1 MSIPMHISPSDMS
14 TFLSCRYKWD
24 LSSPNRQSLRHKS
37 SPRFYLT
44 AGTALHAAI
53 ETMANGYW
61 TLIDPVTVAKEVI
74 DTEREA
80 KIKAYKDEFG
90 FKPWPQELEQFETD
104 TEFTLQLVSQYFEQY
119 PAGHEL
125 DDQGLT
131 YIATEVPFK
140 IDITDHLE
148 NPGRP
153 VFFVGT
159 IDGVAVDNDDKL
171 FIVEN
176 KTYTAKPEADD
187 LMFHFQSTGYAVAI
201 EMLTGQPITGGLYNG
216 IAKKLIKEPK
226 VLKSG
231 KLSVDVRQS
240 VTSRSFLAACRKM
253 GANPNHPDYASFLQ
267 FLQSREEQGDTRF
280 FYREKFFYNE
290 DQKRSWTEDFYKVAN
305 EMVANP
311 RIYRTIP
318 YNGCGKQGSDCWY
331 SDICRSAHSGGDV
344 DYILDKRYTVGS
356 YGTFEEVDGIEP
368 HPVSSIEELKELLRS
383 NQTTTFDNEDE
394 MFDYLKE
401 ISHE

>member
-1 MSIPMHISPSDMS
+1 MTLPFHISPSDMS
-14 TFLSCRYKWD
+14 TFLSCRFKWD
-24 LSSPNRQSLRHKS
+24 LSSPNRQSLRHRS

-53 ETMANGYW
+53 QQMADGYW
-61 TLIDPVTVAKEVI
+61 TLTDPVSVAKEVI
-74 DTEREA
+74 DAEREA
-80 KIKAYKDEFG
+80 KINAYIHENG
-90 FKPWPQELEQFETD
+90 FKPWATEMEQFEAD
-104 TEFTLQLVSQYFEQY
+104 AEFTLALVDQYFQEY

-125 DDQGLT
+125 DDQNLT

-140 IDITDHLE
+140 IDITDKLE
-148 NPGRP
+148 NPGRQ

-159 IDGVAVDNDDKL
+159 IDGVAVDDEDRL

-176 KTYTAKPEADD
+176 KSYTQKPEVDD
-187 LMFHFQSTGYAVAI
+187 LQFHFQSTGYAVAI
-201 EMLTGQPITGGLYNG
+201 ELLTGQPITGGLYNG
-216 IAKKLIKEPK
+216 VAKKLIKEPK

-240 VTSRSFLAACRKM
+240 VTSKSFLAACRKY
-253 GANPNHPDYASFLQ
+253 GANPGHPDYAQFLQ
-267 FLQSREEQGDTRF
+267 FLRSREEQGDTRF

-290 DQKRSWTEDFYKVAN
+290 DQKSAWLKDFYEVAN
-305 EMVANP
+305 EMVSSP

-318 YNGCGKQGSDCWY
+318 YSGCGRSGNDCWY

-356 YGTFEEVDGIEP
+356 YGTFEEVTGIEP
-368 HPVSSIEELKELLRS
+368 KPVDSIEDLKELLRS
-383 NQTTTFDNEDE
+383 TNER
-394 MFDYLKE
+394 
-401 ISHE
+401 SA

>member
-1 MSIPMHISPSDMS
+1 MPLPFYVSPSDMGG
-14 TFLSCRYKWD
+14 FLTCRFKWD
-24 LSSPNRQSLRHKS
+24 LSSPNRQSLRHRS

-44 AGTALHAAI
+44 AGTALHAAL
-53 ETMANGYW
+53 ESMANGEW
-61 TLIDPVTVAKEVI
+61 TLVDPVSVAKEVI

-80 KIKAYKDEFG
+80 KIEAYRHEYG
-90 FKPWPQELEQFETD
+90 FKPWAQELEQFEAD
-104 TEFTLQLVSQYFEQY
+104 AEFTLDLVSQYFEQY
-119 PAGHEL
+119 PVGHEL

-140 IDITDHLE
+140 IDITDKLDD
-148 NPGRP
+148 PKRQ
-153 VFFVGT
+153 VFYVGT
-159 IDGVAVDNDDKL
+159 IDAVAVDENDRL

-176 KTYTAKPEADD
+176 KSYSAKPESDD

-201 EMLTGQPITGGLYNG
+201 EMLTGQPIAGGLYNG
-216 IAKKLIKEPK
+216 VAKKLIKPPK

-231 KLSVDVRQS
+231 KISVDKRQS
-240 VTSRSFLAACRKM
+240 TTSQEFLKTCRAI
-253 GANPNHPDYASFLQ
+253 GANPNSPEYAEFLQ
-267 FLQSREEQGDTRF
+267 FLQARELAGDTRF

-290 DQKRSWTEDFYKVAN
+290 AQKESWLQDFYKVAN
-305 EMVANP
+305 EMVGDP

-356 YGTFEEVDGIEP
+356 YGTFEEVTGIEP
-368 HPVSSIEELKELLRS
+368 TPVSSIDELKELLRGATWTA
-383 NQTTTFDNEDE
+383 TT
-394 MFDYLKE
+394 
-401 ISHE
+401 

>member
-1 MSIPMHISPSDMS
+1 MRPFHISPSDMS
-14 TFLSCRYKWD
+14 AFLSCRYKWD
-24 LSSPNRQSLRHKS
+24 LSSPNRQSLRHRA

-53 ETMANGYW
+53 EAMAEGYW
-61 TLIDPVTVAKEVI
+61 TETDPVSVAKAVI
-74 DTEREA
+74 DREREA
-80 KIKAYKDEFG
+80 KIDAYQHEHG
-90 FKPWPQELEQFETD
+90 FKPWPQEMEKFDTD
-104 TEFTLQLVSQYFEQY
+104 AEFTLALVDQYFTQY

-140 IDITDHLE
+140 IDITDKLD
-148 NPGRP
+148 NPERR

-159 IDGVAVDNDDKL
+159 IDGVAVDNDDRV

-176 KTYTAKPEADD
+176 KSYSQKPDVDD
-187 LMFHFQSTGYAVAI
+187 LQFHFQSTGYAVAL
-201 EMLTGQPITGGLYNG
+201 EMLTGQSIAGGLYNG

-226 VLKSG
+226 VLNSG
-231 KLSVDVRQS
+231 KLSVDIRQS
-240 VTSRSFLAACRKM
+240 VTVASFLSACRKL
-253 GANPNHPDYASFLQ
+253 GHSPNSPHYAKFLQ

-290 DQKRSWTEDFYKVAN
+290 DQKRTWTEDFYKVAN
-305 EMVANP
+305 EMVGSP

-318 YNGCGKQGSDCWY
+318 YNGCGRGGSDCWY
-331 SDICRSAHSGGDV
+331 SDVCRSAHSGGDV

-368 HPVSSIEELKELLRS
+368 HPVASMQEFKDLLRLGNTQYHGS
-383 NQTTTFDNEDE
+383 TEEFLA
-394 MFDYLKE
+394 YLKG
-401 ISHE
+401 ISE

>member
-1 MSIPMHISPSDMS
+1 MTLPFHISPSDMS
-14 TFLSCRYKWD
+14 AFLSCRYKWD
-24 LSSPNRQSLRHKS
+24 LSSPNRQSLRHRS

-53 ETMANGYW
+53 QTMADGYW
-61 TLIDPVTVAKEVI
+61 TLTDPVSVAREVI
-74 DTEREA
+74 DKEREA
-80 KIKAYKDEFG
+80 KIDAYKHENG

-104 TEFTLQLVSQYFEQY
+104 AEFTLALVSQYFDQY

-140 IDITDHLE
+140 IDITEHLD
-148 NPGRP
+148 NPGRT
-153 VFFVGT
+153 VYFVGT
-159 IDGVAVDNDDKL
+159 IDGVAVDNDDRL

-176 KTYTAKPEADD
+176 KSYSQQPEVDD

-201 EMLTGQPITGGLYNG
+201 ELLTGQPITGGLYNG
-216 IAKKLIKEPK
+216 VAKKLIKPPK

-231 KLSVDVRQS
+231 KISVDKRQS
-240 VTSRSFLAACRKM
+240 TTSQEFFKTCRM
-253 GANPNHPDYASFLQ
+253 LGQNPNHPDYAEFLH
-267 FLQSREEQGDTRF
+267 FLQSREMAGDTRF

-290 DQKRSWTEDFYKVAN
+290 HQKSAWLKDFYEVAN
-305 EMVANP
+305 EMVGNP

-331 SDICRSAHSGGDV
+331 SDVCRSAHSGGDV

-356 YGTFEEVDGIEP
+356 YGTFQEVQGIEP
-368 HPVSSIEELKELLRS
+368 KPVASIDELKDLLRS
-383 NQTTTFDNEDE
+383 NTTFDNVDD
-394 MFDYLKE
+394 MFAYLKGIAE
-401 ISHE
+401 

>member
-1 MSIPMHISPSDMS
+1 MPVPFHISPSDMS
-14 TFLSCRYKWD
+14 TFLSCREKWD
-24 LSSPNRQSLRHKS
+24 MSSPNRQSLRHKS

-44 AGTALHAAI
+44 MGTAIHASI
-53 ETMANGYW
+53 ETMANGDW
-61 TLIDPVTVAKEVI
+61 MLTDPVSVAKDII

-80 KIKAYKDEFG
+80 KIEAYKKEYG
-90 FKPWPQELEQFETD
+90 FKPWAQEMEQFEAD
-104 TEFTLQLVSQYFEQY
+104 AEFTYALVDQYFQQY
-119 PAGHEL
+119 PVGHEL

-140 IDITDHLE
+140 IDITDKLD
-148 NPGRP
+148 NPQRQ
-153 VFFVGT
+153 VFYVGT
-159 IDGVAVDNDDKL
+159 IDAVAVDKDDKL

-176 KTYTAKPEADD
+176 KTYTVKPESDD

-216 IAKKLIKEPK
+216 IAKKLIKPPK

-240 VTSRSFLAACRKM
+240 VTMASFLSACREI
-253 GANPNHPDYASFLQ
+253 GHNPNNPLYTEFLQ
-267 FLQSREEQGDTRF
+267 FLQSREKQGDTRF

-290 DQKRSWTEDFYKVAN
+290 DQKRTWAEDFYKVAN
-305 EMVANP
+305 EMVDNP

-318 YNGCGKQGSDCWY
+318 YNGCGKQGNDCWY
-331 SDICRSAHSGGDV
+331 SDVCRSAHSGGDV

-356 YGTFEEVDGIEP
+356 YGTFQEVAGIEP
-368 HPVSSIEELKELLRS
+368 TPVSSIDELKELLRGGAWTA
-383 NQTTTFDNEDE
+383 TT
-394 MFDYLKE
+394 
-401 ISHE
+401 